1 MSELRIVNIEKQYGS
16 LQQAGSSTFSLK
28 PVDLAIQEGEFFSLL
43 GPSGCGKT
51 TLLKLVAGLLEP
63 DKGEL
68 WVGDADLTKVPP
80 EARKFAMVFQQPL
93 LFPHMTVED
102 NVAFGLKMQKSG
114 KKERLERARNMLSH
128 VGLKGYSSR
137 FPNELSG
144 GQQQRV
150 ALARALVA
158 DPRLLLMDE
167 PFSALDPSLREEM
180 RELLGRI
187 QKELRVTVVFVTHD
201 REESFHL
208 SDRIGIMSEG
218 ELLQVGTAKELYE
231 QPASTKV
238 ASFLGMKN
246 IIPGTIAGGR
256 FAATSAGFDFPA
268 AEAGLNGPAFLILRA
283 ETIQLMHG
291 NVDDSRKDRWNFEGI
306 VQSLRFNHGFYTC
319 KVEVGG
325 LELECSLSGQQAQRI
340 SRGQTVQ
347 LAVDLKDMH
356 WVIQ

>member
-16 LQQAGSSTFSLK
+16 LQQTGRRAFSLK

-51 TLLKLVAGLLEP
+51 TLLKLVAGLLEA

-68 WVGDADLTKVPP
+68 WAGDTNLTKVPP
-80 EARKFAMVFQQPL
+80 EARRFAMVFQQPL

-102 NVAFGLKMQKSG
+102 NVAFGLKMQKAG
-114 KKERLERARNMLSH
+114 KKERIERARNMLSH
-128 VGLKGYSSR
+128 VGLEGYGRR

-187 QKELRVTVVFVTHD
+187 QKELGVTVVFVTHD
-201 REESFHL
+201 REEAFHL

-218 ELLQVGTAKELYE
+218 DLLQVGTAKELYE
-231 QPASTKV
+231 RPATAEV

-246 IIPGTIAGGR
+246 IVPGTIAEGR
-256 FAATSAGFDFPA
+256 FSAPSAGFDFPA
-268 AEAGLNGPAFLILRA
+268 AGAGLTGPAFLILRA
-283 ETIQLMHG
+283 ETLQLMNG
-291 NVDDSRKDRWNFEGI
+291 NAEPSREGRWNFEGI
-306 VQSLRFNHGFYTC
+306 VQDLRFNHGFYTC

-325 LELECSLSGQQAQRI
+325 LELECSLSGQQAQGI
-340 SRGQTVQ
+340 SKGNTVL
-347 LAVDLKDMH
+347 LAVNMKDLH
-356 WVIQ
+356 WVAQ

>member
-1 MSELRIVNIEKQYGS
+1 MSELRIANIEKQYGS
-16 LQQAGSSTFSLK
+16 LQQTGSRAFSLK

-51 TLLKLVAGLLEP
+51 TLLKLVAGLLEA

-68 WVGDADLTKVPP
+68 WVGDANLTRVPP

-128 VGLKGYSSR
+128 VGLEGYGRR

-150 ALARALVA
+150 ALARALVT

-201 REESFHL
+201 REEAFLL

-256 FAATSAGFDFPA
+256 FAAPFAGFDFPA
-268 AEAGLNGPAFLILRA
+268 ANPYLAGPVFLVLRA
-283 ETIQLMHG
+283 ETIQLMPG
-291 NVDDSRKDRWNFEGI
+291 NVGDVRKDRWDFEGI
-306 VQSLRFNHGFYTC
+306 VQGLRFNHGFYTC

-325 LELECSLSGQQAQRI
+325 QQLECSLSGQQAQRI